1 MGALAPDGVFALY
14 RTSTCR
20 HYGTR
25 LKRAEPL
32 LRTDG
37 LHLDTVHPQCVHA
50 THERADLCRQ
60 RGGQRVVRDIQISQ
74 VGEPIESI
82 RFNLGDVVAVQPQGF
97 QVREFGEG
105 AVRQFHQFVAAQAQG
120 PDVG

>member
-1 MGALAPDGVFALY
+1 MGGLAPDGVFALY

-32 LRTDG
+32 LWTDS
-37 LHLDTVHPQCVHA
+37 LHLDTVHPQRFHPPQ
-50 THERADLCRQ
+50 EGADFGRLGLSQ
-60 RGGQRVVRDIQISQ
+60 GVVREVQISQ
-74 VGEPIESI
+74 ITEPIESI

-105 AVRQFHQFVAAQAQG
+105 AIRQLHQFVAAQAQG